1 MKDFLV
7 IGGLIG
13 MMACTNRVTSRQ
25 AEFDRNMFCSSEEAK
40 QAICEMKQYCKAVV
54 GAHRVRNVDSSDC
67 RNPDRT
73 ILEVSEEGLS
83 LLPYCYF
90 DIDEFYAHPSP

>member
-1 MKDFLV
+1 
-7 IGGLIG
+7 
-13 MMACTNRVTSRQ
+13 
-25 AEFDRNMFCSSEEAK
+25 MFCSSEEAK

-54 GAHRVRNVDSSDC
+54 VATKGRNVDSSDC
-67 RNPDRT
+67 RNPDCT
-73 ILEVSEEGLS
+73 ILEASEEGLS

>member
-40 QAICEMKQYCKAVV
+40 QAICEKDKNPLDQSGIPVWLRLKDGMSILRIVV
-54 GAHRVRNVDSSDC
+54 IPTVR
-67 RNPDRT
+67 
-73 ILEVSEEGLS
+73 
-83 LLPYCYF
+83 F
-90 DIDEFYAHPSP
+90 

>member
-25 AEFDRNMFCSSEEAK
+25 AEFDRNM
-40 QAICEMKQYCKAVV
+40 V
-54 GAHRVRNVDSSDC
+54 
-67 RNPDRT
+67 
-73 ILEVSEEGLS
+73 
-83 LLPYCYF
+83 LLF
-90 DIDEFYAHPSP
+90 GRGKTSNL

>member
-54 GAHRVRNVDSSDC
+54 VATKGRNVDSSDC
-67 RNPDRT
+67 RNPDCT
-73 ILEVSEEGLS
+73 ILEASEEGLS
-83 LLPYCYF
+83 FLPYCYF
-90 DIDEFYAHPSP
+90 DIDEFYALPSP

>member
-54 GAHRVRNVDSSDC
+54 LRLKDGMSILRIVVIPTVR
-67 RNPDRT
+67 
-73 ILEVSEEGLS
+73 
-83 LLPYCYF
+83 F
-90 DIDEFYAHPSP
+90 

>member
-13 MMACTNRVTSRQ
+13 MMACTNRVTSRL

-54 GAHRVRNVDSSDC
+54 VATKGRNVDSSDC